1 MTHDATV
8 RSITAKLALAIAR
21 LNTSIPEAW
30 EEAERD
36 IVEAALL
43 VSTLLQRPDP
53 VDRAILK
60 IVDGS
65 QGEV

>member
-8 RSITAKLALAIAR
+8 RSISAKLGLAVAR

-43 VSTLLQRPDP
+43 TSTLLQRPDP
-53 VDRAILK
+53 VKESILK

>member
-21 LNTSIPEAW
+21 LNTSIPAAW

-53 VDRAILK
+53 VERAVLK
-60 IVDGS
+60 VLDG
-65 QGEV
+65 GAEEA

>member
-1 MTHDATV
+1 VTHDATV

-36 IVEAALL
+36 ICEAALL
-43 VSTLLQRPDP
+43 VSTLLQRPEP
-53 VDRAILK
+53 VKESILK

-65 QGEV
+65 QGKI